1 MVQAKL
7 GDLSQRTLEPVESTC
22 SDERSN
28 GLELELRS
36 LARADE
42 VCVVGV
48 GAAVRMAAR
57 RGHDRAF
64 LECEN
69 GLCGAGEREDRLDR
83 VPALGVRHGMRG
95 SLDHAEARARIRGEI
110 AEQRRRLEAG
120 CPQLEVR

>member
-1 MVQAKL
+1 MVPAKL
-7 GDLSQRTLEPVESTC
+7 GDLPQRALEPVEPTRG
-22 SDERSN
+22 DERANS
-28 GLELELRS
+28 LELELRS

-57 RGHDRAF
+57 RGYDRTL
-64 LECEN
+64 LEGEN

-95 SLDHAEARARIRGEI
+95 PLDHAEARARSRGEI